1 MRHNTD
7 DHRHV
12 LLSGVPLLDVRS
24 PVEFAKGAFA
34 AATNHPLMSDDE
46 RHRVGLCYKQRGQAA
61 AIELGHQLVS
71 GPLKAERLAAWADF
85 ARAHPEGYLY
95 CFRGGLRSQT
105 VQRWLRE
112 EAGIDYPLVL
122 GGYKALRTCITQT
135 LERLSQHATWWVLGG
150 MTGTGKTEV
159 IAQVEAAIDL
169 EGLAHHRGSSFGW
182 RALPQ
187 PTPIDFENTL
197 GTELLRREAQGQSA
211 WLVEDESRCIGQC
224 ALPQP
229 LYQRMQASPVI
240 WLEAPFEERVDR
252 ILHQYVTSQCQEHV
266 ALHGADDGF
275 ARFAQGL
282 LQSLHNIRKRLGL
295 ERHARLQE
303 VLQAALDEQS
313 RSGDTGL
320 HRVWIEGLLRE
331 YYDPMYAY
339 QQQQKASRIV
349 FRGDHDAVLAYVRQQ
364 FHRHRGTDTMS
375 A

>member
-1 MRHNTD
+1 MRENCD
-7 DHRHV
+7 DHRHL

-34 AATNHPLMSDDE
+34 NAVNQPLMSDDE

-61 AIELGHQLVS
+61 AIALGHRLVS
-71 GPLKAERLAAWADF
+71 GERKAERLATWTDF

-105 VQRWLRE
+105 VQTWLRE
-112 EAGIDYPLVL
+112 EAGIDYPLVV
-122 GGYKALRTCITQT
+122 GGYKALRSCITQT
-135 LERLSQHATWWVLGG
+135 LERLSAQAHWWVLGG
-150 MTGTGKTEV
+150 LTGTGKTEV
-159 IAQVEAAIDL
+159 IAQIDAAIDL

-182 RALPQ
+182 RARPQ
-187 PTPIDFENTL
+187 PTPIDFENAL

-252 ILHQYVTSQCQEHV
+252 ILHQYVTSQCDEHV
-266 ALHGADDGF
+266 ALHGADEGL

-282 LQSLHNIRKRLGL
+282 RQSLHNIRKRLGL
-295 ERHARLQE
+295 ERHARLQMA
-303 VLQAALDEQS
+303 LQAALDAQA

-339 QQQQKASRIV
+339 QQAQKTDRIV
-349 FRGDHDAVLAYVRQQ
+349 FRGDHDAVLAHVRQQ
-364 FHRHRGTDTMS
+364 LAR

>member
-24 PVEFAKGAFA
+24 PIEFAKGAFA

-295 ERHARLQE
+295 ERHARLQV

-349 FRGDHDAVLAYVRQQ
+349 FRGDHDAVLAHIRQQ
-364 FHRHRGTDTMS
+364 LGT